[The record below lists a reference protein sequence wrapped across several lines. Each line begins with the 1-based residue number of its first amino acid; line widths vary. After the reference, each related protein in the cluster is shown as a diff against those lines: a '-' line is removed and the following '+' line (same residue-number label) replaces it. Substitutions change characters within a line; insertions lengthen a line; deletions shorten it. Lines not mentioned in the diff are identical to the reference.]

1 MFGNYRFTWFVLLF
15 VGAAVLLARFMPE
28 EPWQKYS
35 GSVTE
40 GEKNSFYYRTSGSKM
55 CFVGR
60 MTDDSMTA
68 IYAGH
73 YDPTTA
79 ELRTYALAQQF
90 KHQAGLTRFTATGL
104 PASINPA
111 KNPAALPNLMLADK
125 FPVENEL
132 LPSAPAIIEN
142 RFTESECWDGDKGLP
157 QGLARTLTEKF

>member
-15 VGAAVLLARFMPE
+15 MGAAVLLARFMPE

-40 GEKNSFYYRTSGSKM
+40 GEANSFYYRTSGSKM

-68 IYAGH
+68 VYAGH

-79 ELRTYALAQQF
+79 ELRTYALKWQF
-90 KHQAGLTRFTATGL
+90 KHNAGPAGFTATGL

-111 KNPAALPNLMLADK
+111 KNPTALPNLMLADK
-125 FPVENEL
+125 FPVENKR
-132 LPSAPAIIEN
+132 PRTPFSIRNI
-142 RFTESECWDGDKGLP
+142 FTESECWNGEKGLP
-157 QGLARTLTEKF
+157 DKLGIHLKGSF